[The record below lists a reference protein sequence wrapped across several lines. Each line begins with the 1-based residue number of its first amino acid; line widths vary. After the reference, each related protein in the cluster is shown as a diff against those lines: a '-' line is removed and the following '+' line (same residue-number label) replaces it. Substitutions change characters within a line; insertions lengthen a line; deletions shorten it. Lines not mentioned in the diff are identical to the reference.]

1 MKARERGGGRAVL
14 PAKPMGGV
22 SSRAGMS
29 LRWVIGRQECGRGR
43 DCGPGPRGAAAG
55 TLRQ

>member
-14 PAKPMGGV
+14 PAKPTGGV

-43 DCGPGPRGAAAG
+43 DRGAGPRGAAAG